1 MTAKPSDN
9 ETKVSCLA
17 DNGAFVAYSGRCTG
31 RVPKAKSFVNDPVR

>member
-31 RVPKAKSFVNDPVR
+31 YLSI